1 MKYLIDGVN
10 KSVLSLANQ
19 YKNLRID
26 DEYKVYDTTFSNIE
40 GLDLYEI
47 NDYVLN
53 ENGEKIYNENDFDT
67 YFNNYPDISFYLF
80 SSLFLVLFL

>member
-53 ENGEKIYNENDFDT
+53 ENGEKIYNE
-67 YFNNYPDISFYLF
+67 
-80 SSLFLVLFL
+80 

>member
-26 DEYKVYDTTFSNIE
+26 HEYKVYDTTYTNIE
-40 GLDLYEI
+40 GLDLY
-47 NDYVLN
+47 
-53 ENGEKIYNENDFDT
+53 
-67 YFNNYPDISFYLF
+67 
-80 SSLFLVLFL
+80 